1 MGSLGLVPGTVSL
14 HPLVEVVSAPYSDYF
29 SLGNEYT
36 LREVP
41 WNHTHILFPTLLP
54 THFSDALSVRFEF
67 QTFSEHPSPSSA
79 ELNSSFQR
87 SADEV
92 SLKSGKTVTKWARQG
107 DTITEAV
114 RTDHSSPCSQERND
128 LWALPPS

>member
-1 MGSLGLVPGTVSL
+1 MGSLGLVLGTVSL
-14 HPLVEVVSAPYSDYF
+14 CPLVKVVSAPYSDYF

-67 QTFSEHPSPSSA
+67 QTFSEHPFPV
-79 ELNSSFQR
+79 LCRIKLKLPKVCGR
-87 SADEV
+87 SLSKV
-92 SLKSGKTVTKWARQG
+92 
-107 DTITEAV
+107 
-114 RTDHSSPCSQERND
+114 QENCHQVGTSR
-128 LWALPPS
+128 